1 MTPDK
6 NQVVE
11 IKQVNDLEFGRGGQ
25 NKKDV
30 KMKVSPAM
38 SFGINTTGQLSAPFF
53 VGKWYSQQKSGGGR
67 AFTDILTTKGE
78 SLWQFEGTA
87 WQRG

>member
-1 MTPDK
+1 MMTPYK

-11 IKQVNDLEFGRGGQ
+11 IKQVDYLEFGPGGQ

-38 SFGINTTGQLSAPFF
+38 SFRISTT
-53 VGKWYSQQKSGGGR
+53 
-67 AFTDILTTKGE
+67 
-78 SLWQFEGTA
+78 
-87 WQRG
+87 

>member
-1 MTPDK
+1 MTHYK

-11 IKQVNDLEFGRGGQ
+11 IKQVDYLCFGPGGQ

-38 SFGINTTGQLSAPFF
+38 SFGINMTGHIFGVAYRLAAMLMKIRWLD
-53 VGKWYSQQKSGGGR
+53 GNRGDAR
-67 AFTDILTTKGE
+67 TDVVE
-78 SLWQFEGTA
+78 
-87 WQRG
+87 